1 MVATIKFSKWWSN
14 TTVATSGTGTAHHSG
29 TPEFKVSY
37 SWQQSLLMFL
47 NALSTILVTVYWY
60 IAF

>member
-1 MVATIKFSKWWSN
+1 MVATITFSKWWSN
-14 TTVATSGTGTAHHSG
+14 TCTTVATSRAGTAHHSG

-47 NALSTILVTVYWY
+47 NALSTILVTVNW
-60 IAF
+60 